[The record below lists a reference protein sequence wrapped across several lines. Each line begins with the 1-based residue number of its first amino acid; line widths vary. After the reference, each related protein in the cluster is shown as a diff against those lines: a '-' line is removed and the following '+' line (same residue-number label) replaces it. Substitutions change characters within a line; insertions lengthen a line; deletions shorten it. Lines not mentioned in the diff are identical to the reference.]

1 MTHGKVFIRS
11 GFEGTLEVCNV
22 TLQPSFPDCGRTLE
36 AAKAITR
43 QVRLLFFLFFNA
55 TFHCSST

>member
-11 GFEGTLEVCNV
+11 GFESTLEVCNV
-22 TLQPSFPDCGRTLE
+22 TLQPSFPDCGRSLE

-43 QVRLLFFLFFNA
+43 QVRILRQRPPPP
-55 TFHCSST
+55 TQ